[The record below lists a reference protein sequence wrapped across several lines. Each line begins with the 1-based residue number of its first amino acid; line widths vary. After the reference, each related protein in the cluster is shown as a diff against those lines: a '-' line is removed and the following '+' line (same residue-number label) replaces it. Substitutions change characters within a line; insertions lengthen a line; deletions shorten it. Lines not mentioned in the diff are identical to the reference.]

1 MIKEM
6 NNCLAFE
13 TKKLSVSIIIS
24 VFEQLDYSKRC
35 FSCLVDTLEGII
47 DYEIIVIDDGSGD
60 KTKDY
65 LKSLEYP
72 FKVLFNT
79 KRGALLKIITMELRK
94 QKENFFVS

>member
-1 MIKEM
+1 M
-6 NNCLAFE
+6 
-13 TKKLSVSIIIS
+13 
-24 VFEQLDYSKRC
+24 
-35 FSCLVDTLEGII
+35 
-47 DYEIIVIDDGSGD
+47 IIVIDDGSGD

-94 QKENFFVS
+94 QKVNFFVS